1 MRDGKLSKVTLETRI
16 RANVRKNG
24 GPCSTLRYIFSSR
37 MRGNIH
43 DVQSSCFTFLFPFFL
58 GRLLFYLAS
67 RTMQPVLPHS
77 FSPYQSHDF
86 LEAVHLPCRYA
97 NDREYVSLTENISYS
112 ILRDGIRSQ
121 PIKCTVSACVRRVNR
136 FHYDECVCA
145 EVEKK

>member
-86 LEAVHLPCRYA
+86 LEAVHLPRRYA
-97 NDREYVSLTENISYS
+97 NDREFDREYFLFY
-112 ILRDGIRSQ
+112 ILHDGIRSQ